1 MDIITDM
8 LHSVNSNK
16 CISGGE
22 LQRVKKGQKI
32 WRDGVEM
39 KPGQI
44 GRLTV
49 ARDTYLYK
57 PEGKFKVTARV
68 LKAGE
73 KYRIYALKP
82 GMLSEGGGLFV
93 DRDYIAGGEL
103 QT

>member
-1 MDIITDM
+1 
-8 LHSVNSNK
+8 V
-16 CISGGE
+16 E
-22 LQRVKKGQKI
+22 L
-32 WRDGVEM
+32 

-49 ARDTYLYK
+49 ARDTIYISLG
-57 PEGKFKVTARV
+57 EFKVTARV

-73 KYRIYALKP
+73 KYRIYAFKP
-82 GMLSEGGGLFV
+82 GVLSVGGGLFV